1 MFNAYSSIRYITQVR
16 ALFMLLILLFSNA
29 LSGQSNSTHT
39 PKKNIKTPTI
49 IVQPNGSAIHIRQ
62 SEKDTTKTAPHKT
75 PNKKPAAITPNRLKR
90 PGSTVIHRQ
99 GAFEKKP

>member
-39 PKKNIKTPTI
+39 PKNNIKTPTI

-75 PNKKPAAITPNRLKR
+75 PNKKPAAIPHKYKR
-90 PGSTVIHRQ
+90 PGSTIIHRQ
-99 GAFEKKP
+99 DAFKKKP